1 MIKIQ
6 YVSEIKTTQR
16 FCSCNDCGKPSQE
29 DPKMIQLRFQNGSGF
44 GVIVCLCDEC
54 RRELYEKI

>member
-6 YVSEIKTTQR
+6 YVSEIKTAQR
-16 FCSCNDCGKPSQE
+16 FCSCNACGKSSQD
-29 DPKMIQLRFQNGSGF
+29 DPKMIQVHFQDGSGF